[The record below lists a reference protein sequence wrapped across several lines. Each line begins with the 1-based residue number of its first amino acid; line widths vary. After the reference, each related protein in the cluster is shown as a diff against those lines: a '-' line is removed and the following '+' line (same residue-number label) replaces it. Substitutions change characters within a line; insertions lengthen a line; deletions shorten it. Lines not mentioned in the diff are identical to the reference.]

1 MEIKLLKEELECVPD
16 GSGAFILNEIGY
28 LDHYPE
34 LYHMKNSGKNLMF
47 KIVKLKTGDIY
58 YVANF
63 VRTKATIQ
71 PKIINHYNSKYH
83 KYENINATTI
93 QCNRVYHMVS
103 QVYIIV

>member
-1 MEIKLLKEELECVPD
+1 MEIKLLKEELKYVPD
-16 GSGAFILNEIGY
+16 GSGTFFLNEAGY

-34 LYHMKNSGKNLMF
+34 LWEMKKSGKDLMF
-47 KIVKLKTGDIY
+47 KVVELKTGDIY

-83 KYENINATTI
+83 KYENINAITI
-93 QCNRVYHMVS
+93 RCNRVYHMVN
-103 QVYIIV
+103 QVYIMV